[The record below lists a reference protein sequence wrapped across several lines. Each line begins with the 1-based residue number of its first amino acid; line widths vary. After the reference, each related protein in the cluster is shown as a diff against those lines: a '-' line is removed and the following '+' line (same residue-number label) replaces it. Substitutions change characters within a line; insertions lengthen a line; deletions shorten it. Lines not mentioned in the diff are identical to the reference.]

1 MNDVPSTIAGIIAG
15 ILVLGGAAGGLV
27 WYMQR
32 GPNLP
37 GMLRTRGRAA
47 PDDDA
52 PDQGD
57 PLHADAAATL
67 LPGARPGF
75 TRAGPAGVF
84 DRIGDA
90 LSRTRATFSA
100 VFGSF
105 TPGRALD
112 DAAWAQ
118 LEEALI
124 RADMGPRTAAGL
136 VAQAR
141 ETQVPVQ
148 ELKGWLTEEIRQRIS
163 RFDFAL
169 AANVTAGGGPTV
181 ILVVGVNGAGKTTTI
196 GKLASRYKLA
206 GKSVMLGAGD
216 TFRAGAIDQ
225 LKVWGERAGVPVVA
239 HQEGADPAAVCH
251 DTVKSALAKGIEVV
265 ILDTAGRL
273 QAHAALMAELGKI
286 VRVVQK
292 LLPSAPHEVLLV
304 LDGTMGQNA
313 LAQARVFKEVTHVTG
328 IALTKLDGTAKGGVV
343 VAIAE
348 ELNLPVK
355 LVGCGEKLDDL
366 RDFDPEAFA
375 KGLFG

>member
-1 MNDVPSTIAGIIAG
+1 MNDVIGLAVGVV
-15 ILVLGGAAGGLV
+15 VLLAAAGGLV
-27 WYMQR
+27 WFTQR
-32 GPNLP
+32 
-37 GMLRTRGRAA
+37 A
-47 PDDDA
+47 PARSVFSPPEPDA
-52 PDQGD
+52 EPEDK
-57 PLHADAAATL
+57 PATL
-67 LPGARPGF
+67 I
-75 TRAGPAGVF
+75 

-90 LSRTRATFSA
+90 LARTRAGFA
-100 VFGSF
+100 NVFGGF
-105 TPGRALD
+105 APGKDLD
-112 DAAWAQ
+112 ADAWEK

-124 RADMGPRTAAGL
+124 RADIGPRTALAL
-136 VAQAR
+136 VTAAR
-141 ETQVPVQ
+141 EAKVPV
-148 ELKGWLTEEIRQRIS
+148 EDLRGWLAAEVARRIA
-163 RFDFAL
+163 RFNFGIAS
-169 AANVTAGGGPTV
+169 AESGPTV

-206 GKSVMLGAGD
+206 GKSVMLGAAD

-251 DTVKSALAKGIEVV
+251 DTVKSAVAKGVDIV

-273 QAHAALMAELGKI
+273 QAHAALMDELGKI
-286 VRVVQK
+286 CRVVSK
-292 LLPSAPHEVLLV
+292 LLPGAPHECLLV

-328 IALTKLDGTAKGGVV
+328 IVLTKLDGTAKGGVV

-348 ELNLPVK
+348 ELDLPVK

-366 RDFDPEAFA
+366 RDFDPQAFA

>member
-1 MNDVPSTIAGIIAG
+1 MNDVLG
-15 ILVLGGAAGGLV
+15 LVVGVVVLLAAAGGLV
-27 WYMQR
+27 WFTQR
-32 GPNLP
+32 TPA
-37 GMLRTRGRAA
+37 RSVFA
-47 PDDDA
+47 PPEPDA
-52 PDQGD
+52 EPEEK
-57 PLHADAAATL
+57 PATL
-67 LPGARPGF
+67 IDRIGEALAR
-75 TRAGPAGVF
+75 TRAG
-84 DRIGDA
+84 
-90 LSRTRATFSA
+90 LSS
-100 VFGSF
+100 VFGGF
-105 TPGRALD
+105 APGRALD
-112 DAAWAQ
+112 ADAWEQ

-124 RADMGPRTAAGL
+124 RADIGPRTASAL
-136 VAQAR
+136 VTSAR
-141 ETQVPVQ
+141 DAKVPV
-148 ELKGWLTEEIRQRIS
+148 EDLRGWLANEVARRVA
-163 RFDFAL
+163 RFDFDIAS
-169 AANVTAGGGPTV
+169 APTGPTV

-206 GKSVMLGAGD
+206 GKSVILGAAD

-251 DTVKSALAKGIEVV
+251 DTVKSAVAKGIDVV

-273 QAHAALMAELGKI
+273 QAHAALMDELGKI
-286 VRVVQK
+286 CRVVGK
-292 LLPSAPHEVLLV
+292 LLPGAPHECLLV

-313 LAQARVFKEVTHVTG
+313 LAQARVFKEVTKVTG

-366 RDFDPEAFA
+366 RDFDAQAFA